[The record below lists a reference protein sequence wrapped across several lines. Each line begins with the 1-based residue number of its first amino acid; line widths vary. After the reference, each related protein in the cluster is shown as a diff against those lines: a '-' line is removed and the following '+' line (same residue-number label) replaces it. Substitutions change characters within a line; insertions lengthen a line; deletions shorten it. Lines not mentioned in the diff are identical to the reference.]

1 MMGFLARIE
10 ESGFCSWVRDSPSL
24 LAYPTVLLLHTVGM
38 TLLVGV
44 VAGIS
49 LRILGFA
56 PALPLKPLEKFIP
69 IVWVGFWINVVTG
82 VVLLAIDAREKLTN
96 PDFYVKMAFVAL
108 GIIAMQRLRDRV
120 FRNPLAEKEPLP
132 ANAKLLAVTSLIFW
146 LGAITAGRLLAY
158 VGPGSGTK

>member
-1 MMGFLARIE
+1 
-10 ESGFCSWVRDSPSL
+10 
-24 LAYPTVLLLHTVGM
+24 M